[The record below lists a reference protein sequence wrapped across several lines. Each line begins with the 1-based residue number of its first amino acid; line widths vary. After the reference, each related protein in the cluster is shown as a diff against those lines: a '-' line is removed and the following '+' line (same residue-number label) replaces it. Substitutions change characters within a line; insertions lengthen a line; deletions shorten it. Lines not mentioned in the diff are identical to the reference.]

1 MTSGDGRGR
10 RPTLAHRAE
19 FILFRGLRGLVSLAP
34 ERLALSVAAVLGTVA
49 GSVLRMRRADV
60 DRHLEWAFPDWD
72 RRRRDRVARASYRHL
87 AREAVMLFRL
97 GGWSSAR
104 VRERTEVLGLDAVRT
119 AVDERGGALVL
130 TGHLG
135 NWEIGGAALAAH
147 GVPIDVVAKG
157 MANPDFERELF
168 GTRERLGMRVVEM
181 GDAPRRV
188 LRALRRGRVVAIV
201 GDQNAHRNGVFV
213 PFFGRLAASARG
225 PGTFALRT
233 GVPVF
238 VGFGVRRPGRRQ
250 TYRVRLEPLV
260 MEPTGDFDHDLEV
273 FTAAY
278 MAAVE
283 EAARGHPEQYF
294 WQHKRWKTRPPEEP
308 LGADPVQHDEH

>member
-1 MTSGDGRGR
+1 VTDGDGGGR

-19 FILFRGLRGLVSLAP
+19 FMLFRALRVVVSVVP
-34 ERLALSVAAVLGTVA
+34 QRLAVAVAMVLGAVA
-49 GSVLRMRRADV
+49 GSVLRVRRADV

-97 GGWSSAR
+97 GGWSQDR
-104 VRERTEVLGLDAVRT
+104 VRECTEVLGLDAVR
-119 AVDERGGALVL
+119 AGVEERGGALLL

-135 NWEIGGAALAAH
+135 NWEVGGAAMAAR

-225 PGTFALRT
+225 PATFALRAD
-233 GVPVF
+233 VPVF

-250 TYRVRLEPLV
+250 MYRIRLEPLIV
-260 MEPTGDFDHDLEV
+260 ERTGDFDHDLEA

-283 EAARGHPEQYF
+283 DAARAHPEQYF
-294 WQHKRWKTRPPEEP
+294 WQHKRWKTRPVQEP
-308 LGADPVQHDEH
+308 VGADPVEDDER

>member
-1 MTSGDGRGR
+1 MTNRDGRGH

-19 FILFRGLRGLVSLAP
+19 FALFRGLRVMVSLVP
-34 ERLALSVAAVLGTVA
+34 ERFAVVVAVVLGAVA
-49 GSVLRMRRADV
+49 GSVLRIRRADV

-72 RRRRDRVARASYRHL
+72 RSRRDRVARASYLHL
-87 AREAVMLFRL
+87 AREAVMIFRL
-97 GGWSSAR
+97 GGWSPDR
-104 VRERTEVLGLDAVRT
+104 LLERTEVLGLEAVRA
-119 AVDERGGALVL
+119 AVDDLGGALLL

-135 NWEIGGAALAAH
+135 NWEVGGAAVAAH

-233 GVPVF
+233 DVPVF
-238 VGFGVRRPGRRQ
+238 VGFGVRRPGWRQ
-250 TYRVRLEPLV
+250 TYRVRLEPLTV
-260 MEPTGDFDHDLEV
+260 ERTGDFERDLEA

-283 EAARGHPEQYF
+283 DAARAHPEQYF

-308 LGADPVQHDEH
+308 VGMDPVQRNER

>member
-19 FILFRGLRGLVSLAP
+19 FALFRGLRAVVSLVP
-34 ERLALSVAAVLGTVA
+34 ERLAVAVAAILGAVA
-49 GSVLRMRRADV
+49 GSVLRVRRADV
-60 DRHLEWAFPDWD
+60 DRHLELAFPDWD

-97 GGWSSAR
+97 GGWSPDR
-104 VRERTEVLGLDAVRT
+104 VLERTEVSGLDALR
-119 AVDERGGALVL
+119 AAAEDRGGALLL

-135 NWEIGGAALAAH
+135 NWEVGGAAVAAR

-238 VGFGVRRPGRRQ
+238 IGFGVRRPGWRQ
-250 TYRVRLEPLV
+250 SYRIRLDLLEV
-260 MEPTGDFDHDLEV
+260 ERTGDFERDLAA

-283 EAARGHPEQYF
+283 DAARAHPEQYF

-308 LGADPVQHDEH
+308 VGADPVQRNER